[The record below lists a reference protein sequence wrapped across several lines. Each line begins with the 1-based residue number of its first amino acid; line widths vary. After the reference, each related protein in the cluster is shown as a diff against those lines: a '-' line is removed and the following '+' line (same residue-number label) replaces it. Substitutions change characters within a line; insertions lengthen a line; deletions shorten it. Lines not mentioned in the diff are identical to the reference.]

1 MDKNRLKSVIFGYE
15 MRITAIISNGLVHRA
30 TKRITLQIL
39 KNELIKFQKRVKLSD
54 SEKHELWNRSLFL
67 YNKISKKSFSL
78 LRKALNAE
86 KTDKDYDKVL
96 EMRKT
101 VVYEAFRK
109 EFKTLELEK
118 NSLANEV
125 EHRAKAENFKDLTSS
140 GVFFLASSHVKPAKD
155 HADWEGKIYVSEF
168 WRDRIDDDQDR
179 ASVEAY
185 IRNHDIKTVEWVT
198 GEPVY
203 LIFRPNCKHYLIPL
217 DIEEVLH
224 SSARA
229 LLKKHNGYMYHTHD
243 ITYEEAQY
251 KLYYERLKT
260 LRYLQTMFDC
270 EKLREDI
277 AKTRKLTVQ
286 WYDRASQNAK

>member
-30 TKRITLQIL
+30 TKRTTLQIL
-39 KNELIKFQKRVKLSD
+39 KNELVKFQKRVKLSD

-78 LRKALNAE
+78 LRKALNVE

-101 VVYEAFRK
+101 VVYESFRK

-168 WRDRIDDDQDR
+168 WKDRVDDNQDR
-179 ASVEAY
+179 ARIEAY

-224 SSARA
+224 NSARA
-229 LLKKHNGYMYHTHD
+229 LLKKHSGYMYHTHEM
-243 ITYEEAQY
+243 TYEEGQY
-251 KLYYERLKT
+251 RLYYERLKT

-286 WYDRASQNAK
+286 WYDRARQNAK